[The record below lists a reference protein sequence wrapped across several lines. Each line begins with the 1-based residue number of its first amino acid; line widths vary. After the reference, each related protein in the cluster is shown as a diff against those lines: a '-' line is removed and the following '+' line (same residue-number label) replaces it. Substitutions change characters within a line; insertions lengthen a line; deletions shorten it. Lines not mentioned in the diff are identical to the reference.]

1 MERLGFYFGLFN
13 VKNIFIRSENTN
25 KLQLLH
31 LPYPNL
37 YKQENQTH
45 QLQICIL
52 HKLTKIFTIYRIFS
66 IFKEKALKYISL
78 ILFLDTNI
86 AISIAIVYKTNKLGE

>member
-1 MERLGFYFGLFN
+1 MGLFN

-25 KLQLLH
+25 KLQLFH

>member
-1 MERLGFYFGLFN
+1 MGLFN

-66 IFKEKALKYISL
+66 VFKEKALKYISL

-86 AISIAIVYKTNKLGE
+86 AISIVIVYKTNKLGE

>member
-1 MERLGFYFGLFN
+1 MGLFN

>member
-1 MERLGFYFGLFN
+1 MERLGFYLGLFN